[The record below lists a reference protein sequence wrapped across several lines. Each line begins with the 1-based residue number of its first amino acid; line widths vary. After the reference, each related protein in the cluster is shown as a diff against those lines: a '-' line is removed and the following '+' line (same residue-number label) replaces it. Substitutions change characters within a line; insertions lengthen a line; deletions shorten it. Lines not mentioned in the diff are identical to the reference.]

1 MPLRFQSDDAQPA
14 EPITAI
20 RPPAVE
26 FEESRGIRSSYPY
39 EPQPEKGNLILKIV
53 IGGIFAYVTF
63 MAVGLCGVMFPRQS
77 HDVVRA
83 VNQAVALVRPEPPR
97 PRMTVLESMPA
108 TTNTPAKPAVTASH
122 KRYRRVGSPE
132 FGSVE
137 VVDSNHTQ
145 IRTPSPVTV
154 SVDSSEPT
162 ALPAN

>member
-20 RPPAVE
+20 RPPAVV

-53 IGGIFAYVTF
+53 IGGIFAYVAF

-83 VNQAVALVRPEPPR
+83 VNQAVALVRPDPPR
-97 PRMTVLESMPA
+97 PRMTVLESMPEA
-108 TTNTPAKPAVTASH
+108 TPAKPAVTASH
-122 KRYRRVGSPE
+122 KRYRRAGSPE

-137 VVDSNHTQ
+137 VVDSNHTH
-145 IRTPSPVTV
+145 IATPSPVTV
-154 SVDSSEPT
+154 SVDGPEPT
-162 ALPAN
+162 AQPAN